1 MNRPM
6 TPANPTPEP
15 MDQFHTSENDKK
27 NQIKSGHF
35 MISSLE
41 DPRDKFD
48 FKRGSDG
55 IVSTKILIDNQN
67 SPYFMGG
74 IKIYSSEVLS
84 LTRIFVL
91 LMVQVSLMGKIT
103 ISPIIAVGPTYSL
116 IFSLDFIQSIWLS
129 FD

>member
-15 MDQFHTSENDKK
+15 MDQFDTSENDKK

-55 IVSTKILIDNQN
+55 IVSAKILIENRN
-67 SPYFMGG
+67 CPYFMG
-74 IKIYSSEVLS
+74 K
-84 LTRIFVL
+84 
-91 LMVQVSLMGKIT
+91 
-103 ISPIIAVGPTYSL
+103 
-116 IFSLDFIQSIWLS
+116 
-129 FD
+129 